1 MPIIFLSPS
10 TQEWNSYVTGSG
22 SEEYNMNL
30 LADALVPYLVSNAIQ
45 YRRNTPDM
53 TAASS
58 IRLANQGYYDFYL
71 ALHSNA
77 SGEGHYGENRGI
89 LAFYYPGSREGERAA
104 EIFVRNLKTIYP
116 LPDQVAARPTTTLG
130 EVRQPHCPAVLL
142 EIGYHDN
149 FADARWIEGN
159 REAIARQLGLSLT
172 EFFALPFIE
181 PMETRYGTVTL
192 EAGPGG
198 RRRDP
203 DARRGLRLRPRGV
216 AGLVCGPLRGLC
228 GLRRGAV
235 YSTWIK
241 KAGFPATALPEKY
254 SSP

>member
-1 MPIIFLSPS
+1 MPIIYLSPS
-10 TQEWNSYVTGSG
+10 TQDWNAYVTGSG

-58 IRLANQGYYDFYL
+58 IRQANQGYYDFYL

-89 LAFYYPGSREGERAA
+89 IAFYYPGSRQGERAA
-104 EIFVRNLKTIYP
+104 ELFVENLRDIYP
-116 LPDQVAARPTTTLG
+116 LPQQVVTRPTTILG
-130 EVRQPHCPAVLL
+130 EVRQPNFPSVLL

-149 FADARWIEGN
+149 YADARWIENN
-159 REAIARQLGLSLT
+159 REAVAQKLALSLT
-172 EFFALPFIE
+172 EFFALPFIW

-192 EAGPGG
+192 SSGSLLLRARPSQEAGVVTRMPAGASVSVHG
-198 RRRDP
+198 EWQ
-203 DARRGLRLRPRGV
+203 GWYVVHYGV
-216 AGLVCGPLRGLC
+216 HVGYAAAQYIQLG
-228 GLRRGAV
+228 
-235 YSTWIK
+235 
-241 KAGFPATALPEKY
+241 
-254 SSP
+254 